1 MSAINDLGIR
11 VRGRLRLLRGRCPA
25 CASEAARDC
34 GVCRG
39 YAGPYPADDG
49 ARQRWGSRF
58 EHTLRS
64 APLAERSRSFVS
76 APILRS
82 SSSR

>member
-1 MSAINDLGIR
+1 MRAINDLGIR

-34 GVCRG
+34 AVCAG
-39 YAGPYPADDG
+39 YAGPYPPDEG

-58 EHTLRS
+58 EHERRS
-64 APLAERSRSFVS
+64 APFAERSGSFVS